1 MKLEFKYFLLNEDS
15 TYLSARIG
23 DILNGIQDV
32 QENSE
37 GMGARQLVKNSERIV
52 NQIKRV
58 LHTHWG
64 NDNIK
69 RLESLQR
76 VGVAIMK
83 AIEEKSDLKEALN
96 NSATEI
102 QKTLAD
108 MGIPI
113 NTIGGEDQDSEAQQD
128 PDQTAPPQG
137 EEEPEQQSQPQQPPS
152 PPQAQQ
158 PTGGMDKGLGSMPV
172 GDQGGMDA
180 GGMGGQGLG
189 DTSNAAF

>member
-1 MKLEFKYFLLNEDS
+1 MELKFKHFLLNEDA

-37 GMGARQLVKNSERIV
+37 GMGTRQLVQNSEKIV
-52 NQIKRV
+52 NQIKRI

-83 AIEEKSDLKEALN
+83 AIEEKSDLKETLG

-108 MGIPI
+108 MGVPI
-113 NTIGGEDQDSEAQQD
+113 NTLGDQGDQETPQD
-128 PDQTAPPQG
+128 PNQTAPPQG
-137 EEEPEQQSQPQQPPS
+137 EEPEQQPQQPQQ
-152 PPQAQQ
+152 PQQQ
-158 PTGGMDKGLGSMPV
+158 SGPTGGMDTGLGNMSGDMQVGGGPGTDVGAGSM
-172 GDQGGMDA
+172 
-180 GGMGGQGLG
+180 GLG